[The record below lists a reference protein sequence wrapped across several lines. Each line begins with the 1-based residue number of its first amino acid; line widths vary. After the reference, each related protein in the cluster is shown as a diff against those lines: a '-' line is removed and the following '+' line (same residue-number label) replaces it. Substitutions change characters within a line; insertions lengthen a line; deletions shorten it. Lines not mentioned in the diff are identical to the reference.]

1 MSGAKASNPMAW
13 VKDLLAKLRLDPY
26 IMAILASVVLAGL
39 FPVSGPAALGLG
51 WVTKITIGLL
61 FFLHGARLPREA
73 VIAGFGHW
81 RLHLTIIAISFALFP
96 LLGLSTTLLPPS
108 ILPKD
113 LGQGVLFLCCLP
125 STVQSSIAFTST
137 ARGNVA
143 AAVVAASA
151 SNLLGVILTPLL
163 VGLLLHAQGSGISM
177 DAVKSIIV
185 QLLIPF
191 ALGQASRRW
200 TGTFVIEHKSIL
212 GLFDRR
218 SILLVVYSAFSG
230 AVTAGLWTKV
240 GPKDLATLL
249 FLSTALLAIVLAL
262 SALIARRLGF
272 SKEDEIAIVFAGSKK
287 SLASG
292 VPIAGILFSTAT
304 AGVIVLPLMIFHQ
317 LQLMACALIAQRYG
331 RRDGP

>member
-1 MSGAKASNPMAW
+1 MPTGKAPNPLAW
-13 VKDLLAKLRLDPY
+13 INSLLLKLKLDPY
-26 IMAILASVVLAGL
+26 IMAIMAFVVLASL
-39 FPVSGPAALGLG
+39 FPVSGAAAAALG

-73 VIAGFGHW
+73 VVAGLGHW
-81 RLHLTIIAISFALFP
+81 RLHLTIIGITFALFP
-96 LLGLSTTLLPPS
+96 LLGLTTSLLPPS
-108 ILPKD
+108 ILPRE
-113 LGQGVLFLCCLP
+113 LAQGVLFLCCLP
-125 STVQSSIAFTST
+125 STVQSSIAFTSV

-151 SNLLGVILTPLL
+151 SNLLGVFLTPLL
-163 VGLLLHAQGSGISM
+163 VGLLLHAQGLGISM
-177 DAVKSIIV
+177 DAVKAIII

-200 TGTFVIEHKSIL
+200 TAAFVLERKSIL
-212 GLFDRR
+212 SLFDRS
-218 SILLVVYSAFSG
+218 SILLVVYGAFSG

-240 GPKDLATLL
+240 GAKDLVTLF
-249 FLSTALLAIVLAL
+249 FLSAAILAVVLAL

-272 SKEDEIAIVFAGSKK
+272 SKKDEIAIVFAGSKK

-292 VPIAGILFSTAT
+292 VPIAGILFSSAT
-304 AGVIVLPLMIFHQ
+304 AGVMVLPLLIFHQ

-331 RRDGP
+331 RREEP

>member
-1 MSGAKASNPMAW
+1 MPTGKAPNPLAW
-13 VKDLLAKLRLDPY
+13 INGLLLKLKLDPY
-26 IMAILASVVLAGL
+26 IMAIMASVVLAGL
-39 FPVSGPAALGLG
+39 FPVSGLAAVGLG
-51 WVTKITIGLL
+51 WVTKIAIGLL

-73 VIAGFGHW
+73 VVAGLGHW

-96 LLGLSTTLLPPS
+96 LLGLTTTLLPPS
-108 ILPKD
+108 ILPKE
-113 LGQGVLFLCCLP
+113 LAQGMLFLCCLP

-163 VGLLLHAQGSGISM
+163 VGLLLHSQGSGISM
-177 DAVKSIIV
+177 DAVQAIIV

-200 TGTFVIEHKSIL
+200 TGAFVIEHKSIL
-212 GLFDRR
+212 GLFDRG
-218 SILLVVYSAFSG
+218 SILLVVYAAFSG

-249 FLSTALLAIVLAL
+249 FLSTAILAVVLAL

-292 VPIAGILFSTAT
+292 VPIAGILFSAAT
-304 AGVIVLPLMIFHQ
+304 AGAIVLPLMIFHQ

-331 RRDGP
+331 RREEP